1 MTIKSRTV
9 GLFAGA
15 VMLAS
20 LYGAARAAVAEGA
33 DQRPVRVPPGGS
45 APGAAIRRHRDQ
57 ANTPAATAPTA
68 PGAAGAPAGGAVIG
82 EKEFNSCKKFPS
94 GKRIVK
100 LNLKP
105 DTELGDLISWI
116 SSITCKQFLLPG
128 TIPANSKKVT
138 IVAPELITPE
148 EAYRLFL
155 GALDSVGLTVQPSGK
170 VLSIIETANAKTGP
184 IPLYGEDSD
193 VPQNESYVTRL
204 IRVENADPNEV
215 AQVLGRLKGEQGDRS
230 EEHT

>member
-1 MTIKSRTV
+1 M
-9 GLFAGA
+9 
-15 VMLAS
+15 
-20 LYGAARAAVAEGA
+20 
-33 DQRPVRVPPGGS
+33 
-45 APGAAIRRHRDQ
+45 
-57 ANTPAATAPTA
+57 
-68 PGAAGAPAGGAVIG
+68 IG

-148 EAYRLFL
+148 
-155 GALDSVGLTVQPSGK
+155 
-170 VLSIIETANAKTGP
+170 
-184 IPLYGEDSD
+184 
-193 VPQNESYVTRL
+193 
-204 IRVENADPNEV
+204 
-215 AQVLGRLKGEQGDRS
+215 
-230 EEHT
+230 

>member
-1 MTIKSRTV
+1 MP
-9 GLFAGA
+9 GA
-15 VMLAS
+15 PGSPRKRGRRDRPA
-20 LYGAARAAVAEGA
+20 AAPARAAARGRDA
-33 DQRPVRVPPGGS
+33 GPPR
-45 APGAAIRRHRDQ
+45 AGAAP
-57 ANTPAATAPTA
+57 PAPRSTQL
-68 PGAAGAPAGGAVIG
+68 IG
-82 EKEFNSCKKFPS
+82 EKDFNSCKKFPA

-155 GALDSVGLTVQPSGK
+155 GGARFGGADRRSRRGK
-170 VLSIIETANAKTGP
+170 FLRIIETRQ
-184 IPLYGEDSD
+184 GE
-193 VPQNESYVTRL
+193 VGVHPALRRGLRRARRARAT
-204 IRVENADPNEV
+204 
-215 AQVLGRLKGEQGDRS
+215 
-230 EEHT
+230 

>member
-1 MTIKSRTV
+1 R
-9 GLFAGA
+9 
-15 VMLAS
+15 
-20 LYGAARAAVAEGA
+20 
-33 DQRPVRVPPGGS
+33 RPERRRPP
-45 APGAAIRRHRDQ
+45 AI
-57 ANTPAATAPTA
+57 TPAAQPA
-68 PGAAGAPAGGAVIG
+68 AAGTIDPATGTVIG

-170 VLSIIETANAKTGP
+170 VLRIIETVKAKSAP

-193 VPQNESYVTRL
+193 VPTNESYVTRL

-215 AQVLGRLKGEQGDRS
+215 ARS
-230 EEHT
+230 QERRVGKECGY